1 MLEGDRE
8 GGLQQGCKHMTSTKW
23 DEKPVKTSTGAPIKP
38 SKKEIHTYRK
48 HTMCSRI
55 GRSPTAALLFSQFL
69 MNKTSRFHC
78 LQP

>member
-8 GGLQQGCKHMTSTKW
+8 EGLQQGCEHMTPTKW
-23 DEKPVKTSTGAPIKP
+23 DEKPVETSTGAPIKP
-38 SKKEIHTYRK
+38 SKKEIHIYRR
-48 HTMCSRI
+48 HTMCSGS